1 MVDLLNREY
10 GFVYAIQSLDLI
22 KVGVAKDI
30 QKRMEAM
37 RLDNPHGC
45 ELLFYRRTYAPYT
58 FERRMHELLADK
70 AVGREWF
77 RAALADVRAASKTA
91 RLVSI
96 RAERASRSQFKAA
109 MAKPRKLAQCVNLA
123 DHALNEINKIAA
135 SYGPL
140 IRTHDK
146 ERNGKKP
153 NKSKGIRTSTRLDR
167 TGSGVNGTGTG
178 EKIDTR
184 LTQPNLGLF

>member
-10 GFVYAIQSLDLI
+10 GFVYAIGSLGLI

-30 QKRMEAM
+30 AKRMNAM

-77 RAALADVRAASKTA
+77 RASLADVRAASKTA
-91 RLVSI
+91 RLASI
-96 RAERASRSQFKAA
+96 RAERAVRAA
-109 MAKPRKLAQCVNLA
+109 ERNPRKRGRLVTQSNTNSN
-123 DHALNEINKIAA
+123 DIN
-135 SYGPL
+135 GL
-140 IRTHDK
+140 Q
-146 ERNGKKP
+146 RNVSP
-153 NKSKGIRTSTRLDR
+153 I
-167 TGSGVNGTGTG
+167 
-178 EKIDTR
+178 
-184 LTQPNLGLF
+184 